1 MDEWSVLARLQDY
14 DALKKQEQEE
24 QTKRFKQND
33 LLNQLNKQRQEQQ
46 IREYHRN
53 FESKQ
58 IEKQMI
64 EMDRKLF
71 EEERQKLRDKEEQRR
86 QLIQDTLTQD

>member
-71 EEERQKLRDKEEQRR
+71 EEERQKVRDKEEQRR
-86 QLIQDTLTQD
+86 QLI